1 MSKQENLSQDFHD
14 FNKKSREWNDS
25 DYRTQFKQM
34 QIYISNEKNTS
45 LYLIDD
51 EEKMHKYDDNE
62 KLYYNALQKVN
73 RDISPLISNIKLA
86 KKKSDASV
94 K

>member
-1 MSKQENLSQDFHD
+1 
-14 FNKKSREWNDS
+14 
-25 DYRTQFKQM
+25 M

-51 EEKMHKYDDNE
+51 EEKMHKYDDSE
-62 KLYYNALQKVN
+62 KLYYNALQKIN
-73 RDISPLISNIKLA
+73 KDISPLISNIKLT

-94 K
+94 IIYIPTLYFYQIFSHIVTI